1 MMAYTYNG
9 TEYGEQVGTLHK
21 TLFILIWSIAV
32 LLNATSSIL
41 LCRVARGRP
50 SWANIL
56 LLAIALNNMC
66 ILVLGITPGIISLF
80 VFDMLYNVLGLCY
93 YQSVI

>member
-41 LCRVARGRP
+41 LCQLARERP

-56 LLAIALNNMC
+56 LLAYLLTNLLSTI
-66 ILVLGITPGIISLF
+66 G
-80 VFDMLYNVLGLCY
+80 D
-93 YQSVI
+93 